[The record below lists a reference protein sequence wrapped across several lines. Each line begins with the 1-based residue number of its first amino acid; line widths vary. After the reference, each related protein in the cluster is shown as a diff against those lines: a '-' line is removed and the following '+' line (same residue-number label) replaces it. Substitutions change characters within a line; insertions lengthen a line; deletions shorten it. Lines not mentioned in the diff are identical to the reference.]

1 MKTNPV
7 IEGIGQAGSAAT
19 TYPEYCLLGIDWW
32 PMCMTK
38 GEWSG
43 WMQAGGA
50 VLAIAATWYIT
61 SAQQRAQRDKE
72 LRLAA
77 LDASTMLEEILSVRS
92 SFVGVKGAL
101 DMMLRLP
108 DKVFAPSILGLS
120 ATASSINLRPLRD
133 QDRLVHVGAEYLGR
147 SASILQ
153 QISKLKSDAEE
164 ARFLFEHVRDDGFE
178 KLKSILKEVE
188 IAEQNCTDAAR
199 MLQAFAASQGI
210 TLSVSE

>member
-1 MKTNPV
+1 MNTIQV
-7 IEGIGQAGSAAT
+7 IEGGSQTVAAGAT
-19 TYPEYCLLGIDWW
+19 ASEYCFLWIDWW

-61 SAQQRAQRDKE
+61 SAQQRAQRDRE

-92 SFVGVKGAL
+92 SFVGVNRSLGL
-101 DMMLRLP
+101 MLCFP
-108 DKVFAPSILGLS
+108 DKVFAPSILGLFAKVS
-120 ATASSINLRPLRD
+120 GINLRPLRD
-133 QDRLVHVGAEYLGR
+133 QDRLVHVGPEYLGK
-147 SASILQ
+147 SALLLQ
-153 QISKLKSDAEE
+153 QISRLKSDVEE
-164 ARFLFEHVRDDGFE
+164 ARFLFEHVRAEGFE
-178 KLKSILKEVE
+178 KLEAILKEVE

-199 MLQAFAASQGI
+199 MLQSFAASQGI
-210 TLSVSE
+210 TLGVPD